1 MKLIIISG
9 LSGSGK
15 SITLDTLED
24 AGFYCTDNLPIAL
37 LRDFANLL
45 TQTDNPLFKLAA
57 VGIDARN
64 DQQSLNHFSHFI
76 EQLQHGHIEYDI
88 IFLRANKDVL
98 LKRFNETR
106 RKHPLSNQNTS
117 LDEAIDL
124 EIQRLSSIASHA
136 SLQIDTS
143 NTNLHQLRDII
154 RKRVCIDNAGGL
166 SLQIMSFG
174 YKHGA
179 PNDVDFVFD
188 ARCLPNPYWDPALRI
203 ATGKDTAVIQFLEQ
217 EPLVQRYLQDTAQYL
232 NRWIPEFANS
242 NRNYLSIAI
251 GCTGGQHRSVYLAEK
266 LSISLSKQG
275 LSILTRHRE
284 LADP

>member
-24 AGFYCTDNLPIAL
+24 AGFYCTDNLPVAL
-37 LRDFANLL
+37 LNQFSRLL
-45 TQTDNPLFKLAA
+45 SQSTKPVFDRAA

-64 DQQSLNHFSHFI
+64 DPHAL
-76 EQLQHGHIEYDI
+76 EQFAATLEELKENNIDYDI
-88 IFLRANKDVL
+88 VFLRANKESL
-98 LKRFNETR
+98 LKRFSETR
-106 RKHPLSNQNTS
+106 RKHPLSDDSTS

-124 EIQRLSSIASHA
+124 EIERLNQISSHA

-143 NTNLHQLRDII
+143 HTNLYQLRDII
-154 RKRVCIDNAGGL
+154 QNRLCVKSEAGL

-188 ARCLPNPYWDPALRI
+188 ARCLPNPYWEHNLRRFSGQDLAVI
-203 ATGKDTAVIQFLEQ
+203 GFLDQSELVQDYLKDTASFLS
-217 EPLVQRYLQDTAQYL
+217 
-232 NRWIPEFANS
+232 RWVPEFINT

-251 GCTGGQHRSVYLAEK
+251 GCTGGQHRSVYLANK
-266 LSISLSKQG
+266 LAEHLNAQG
-275 LSILTRHRE
+275 LNIITRHRE
-284 LADP
+284 LG

>member
-15 SITLDTLED
+15 SVTLDTLED

-37 LRDFANLL
+37 LPEFSKLLANSR
-45 TQTDNPLFKLAA
+45 QPIFKQVA

-64 DQQSLNHFSHFI
+64 DQNSLNQFSQLI
-76 EQLQHGHIEYDI
+76 EQLRKDDINYEI
-88 IFLRANKDVL
+88 IFLRANKESL
-98 LKRFNETR
+98 LKRFSETR
-106 RKHPLSNQNTS
+106 RKHPLSDANTS

-124 EIQRLSSIASHA
+124 EINRLSSIASHA
-136 SLQIDTS
+136 SIQIDTTH
-143 NTNLHQLRDII
+143 TNVHQLHDII
-154 RKRVCIDNAGGL
+154 RERVCHNDNNGL

-188 ARCLPNPYWDPALRI
+188 ARCLPNPYWEPTLRSF
-203 ATGKDTAVIQFLEQ
+203 TGKDEPVINFLNNAQ
-217 EPLVQRYLQDTAQYL
+217 LVQLYLQDTAQFL
-232 NRWIPEFANS
+232 NRWIPEFSNS

-251 GCTGGQHRSVYLAEK
+251 GCTGGQHRSVYLVEK
-266 LSISLSKQG
+266 LAKHLTENG
-275 LSILTRHRE
+275 LDILTRHRE
-284 LADP
+284 LL